1 MHFIHF
7 SHTFPLHERDFAQN
21 KKRCNVVN
29 HCAFFDI
36 LCNYTCIFILYSV
49 LCVFFIRY
57 LLIILSTTVNTFTNV
72 FAMLYFNFSIM
83 VSNSAASNSVASII
97 CSNEYPFLCIFK
109 ITFSISLC
117 LPSAIPASRPSAI
130 PASLMP

>member
-7 SHTFPLHERDFAQN
+7 SHTFPLYERDFAQN
-21 KKRCNVVN
+21 KKGAMLEITAPFLIFYAIIP
-29 HCAFFDI
+29 AFLF
-36 LCNYTCIFILYSV
+36 FILFYA
-49 LCVFFIRY
+49 FFIRY

-109 ITFSISLC
+109 ITFQFLFAC
-117 LPSAIPASRPSAI
+117 PRQFQLLAPRQFQ
-130 PASLMP
+130 LL

>member
-1 MHFIHF
+1 MQLYLHF
-7 SHTFPLHERDFAQN
+7 
-21 KKRCNVVN
+21 
-29 HCAFFDI
+29 
-36 LCNYTCIFILYSV
+36 YS
-49 LCVFFIRY
+49 LFCFMRFFIRY

-83 VSNSAASNSVASII
+83 VSNSAASKSVASII

-117 LPSAIPASRPSAI
+117 LPSAIQLPSLGNSGFFNALTQI
-130 PASLMP
+130 THNTHFLLKTFFHWNMIFLFHNFHFLLL